1 MNIPDENIHEIAMAF
16 SEDIKSASL
25 TEYNGTVI

>member
-16 SEDIKSASL
+16 SEDINSVSL
-25 TEYNGTVI
+25 TEQGI

>member
-16 SEDIKSASL
+16 SEDIKSVYL
-25 TEYNGTVI
+25 TEQGI

>member
-16 SEDIKSASL
+16 SEDIKSVSL
-25 TEYNGTVI
+25 TEQGI